1 MATSSLSRG
10 KPGHVRW
17 ASYDLAMSASL
28 GDLDAEQVAALPID
42 RLGIAVLRH
51 LNDSK
56 AWNTG
61 NFLVEQHPR
70 YQDDGAER
78 ALIEAINWLLGN
90 GLIARGHPNQSATE
104 AMIITRLGLK
114 VLADGIETL
123 DAQKRLGLD
132 IHPRLARVRSQFLL
146 GEYELAAFA
155 AMREVEISV
164 RELSRLDGAMV
175 GVKLMRQAFNPA
187 DGRLADPNLD
197 DGEKVGTM
205 ELFAGSIGTFKN
217 PPSHR
222 QVNYADP
229 TEASEVVLLADLLM
243 RILDRTAARLSD

>member
-1 MATSSLSRG
+1 
-10 KPGHVRW
+10 
-17 ASYDLAMSASL
+17 MSASIE
-28 GDLDAEQVAALPID
+28 DLDAKQIVSLPID
-42 RLGIAVLRH
+42 RLAIAVLRH
-51 LNDSK
+51 LDASN

-70 YQDDGAER
+70 YQDDAAER
-78 ALIEAINWLLGN
+78 ALIEGINWLIAN
-90 GLIARGHPNQSATE
+90 GLIARGHPSQSATE
-104 AMIITRLGLK
+104 AMIITRLGRK
-114 VLADGIETL
+114 VLAEGVETL

-132 IHPRLARVRSQFLL
+132 LHPRLARVRSQFLL

-164 RELSRLDGAMV
+164 RELSRLDGALV
-175 GVKLMRQAFNPA
+175 GVKLMRRAFNPES
-187 DGRLADPNLD
+187 GSLADPDLD

-243 RILDRTAARLSD
+243 RILDRTATRIGDRAEGGSSS